1 MEFISAKGEAVA
13 DNLVPM
19 QPPEYGAH
27 HFYERIFPSLGAT
40 SALLA
45 LIGAMAFAIW
55 AALGSTIALA
65 FALIGL
71 ALIAIWFQSAIH
83 LVTCDGKKLRVNE
96 AEIELYLVGDINSL
110 QKNEWRERIGA
121 NFNPTAFHAHRFWM
135 KSGVAIS
142 IRDSKDPHPE
152 WIIGTNQ
159 PDQLKAALTGPIRPP
174 G

>member
-1 MEFISAKGEAVA
+1 MQFISAKGEAVA
-13 DNLVPM
+13 DNLGLM
-19 QPPEYGAH
+19 QPEDGAR
-27 HFYERIFPSLGAT
+27 HFYERIFPSFGAT

-45 LIGAMAFAIW
+45 FVGAMAFAIW
-55 AALGSTIALA
+55 AALGLTIALA

-71 ALIAIWFQSAIH
+71 ALLAIWFRSAIH
-83 LVTCDGKKLRVNE
+83 VVTLDGKKLRVNE
-96 AEIELYLVGDINSL
+96 AEIQLHFVSDVDLLEE
-110 QKNEWRERIGA
+110 NEWRRRIGED
-121 NFNPTAFHAHRFWM
+121 FNPSAFHAHRFWM

-159 PDQLKAALTGPIRPP
+159 PDQLKAALTGPIRPH